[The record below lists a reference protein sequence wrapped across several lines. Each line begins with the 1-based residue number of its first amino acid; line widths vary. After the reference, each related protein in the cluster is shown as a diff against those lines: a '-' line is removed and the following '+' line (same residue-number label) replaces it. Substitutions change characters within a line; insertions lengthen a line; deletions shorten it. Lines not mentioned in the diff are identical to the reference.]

1 MDLKN
6 VIVQPGSNI
15 VNGVSIIDRSSMMT
29 YSKIVC
35 CLCSAVIDANP
46 RGICEACFR
55 KSLNIKTS
63 IPTEFEIIYCRECQR
78 FLRPPYVKITRD
90 STDMMNLCLSR
101 IKSYDKKVKIIDSNF
116 IYTEPHSKIIKIKIT
131 MEKEIEKNI
140 ITQNLIVEFKEK
152 WLLCRDCQKNQ
163 TPHIWSSCVQIR
175 QRVPHKKTM
184 LYLEQIILH
193 NKMQKKALD
202 FKETNDGFDFFFSTR
217 REGEIFS
224 NWLSTVVPSKITST
238 KKYVSL
244 STSTFTYLVDIAN
257 VAKYD
262 LFILDKDSCTKLGGI
277 GPLLVCTR
285 LSSRTIFIDPR
296 TFNYLYLDGNTFFKY
311 KFKSF
316 CNSDQLTEFLILDV
330 YEEHD
335 YNFNISN
342 NNNNNKKKKNK
353 KNKKKR
359 KNKNESD
366 DDEDNKNN
374 IDNNNNEDE
383 SSVGGSS
390 LMSQS
395 TNYAKNIK
403 EDLKNSE
410 MEKEHIMKC
419 RKTFIKCIRYNNEK
433 SSGEILEFKSYLG
446 DTIKPGDIYLGYDL
460 NSINLDSENSLFLD
474 KNKNKLPDVIL
485 VRKKPIIDTKGK
497 KLERLKFSNENKKN
511 KKKQNEDEDEDQED
525 MKGFIEEIYEEND
538 LKNNFINENDLQDE
552 EKKEKEEEQKKENE
566 KKEKENEKKDNEKK
580 DNEKKE

>member
-6 VIVQPGSNI
+6 IIVEPGSNI

-46 RGICEACFR
+46 RGTCEACFR

-63 IPTEFEIIYCRECQR
+63 IPTEFEIIFCRQCPR
-78 FLRPPYVKITRD
+78 FLRPPYVKISRD

-131 MEKEIEKNI
+131 LEKEIEKNI
-140 ITQNLIVEFKEK
+140 ITQNLIIEFKEK

-163 TPHIWSSCVQIR
+163 TPHIWTSCVQIR

-193 NKMQKKALD
+193 NKMQKSALD
-202 FKETNDGFDFFFSTR
+202 FKETNDGFDFFFTTR
-217 REGEIFS
+217 RAGEIFS
-224 NWLSTVVPSKITST
+224 NWLATVVPSKITYT

-244 STSTFTYLVDIAN
+244 STSTFTYLVDVAN

-262 LFILDKDSCTKLGGI
+262 LFILDKESCTKLGGI

-316 CNSDQLTEFLILDV
+316 CNSNQLTEFLILDV
-330 YEEHD
+330 
-335 YNFNISN
+335 
-342 NNNNNKKKKNK
+342 
-353 KNKKKR
+353 
-359 KNKNESD
+359 
-366 DDEDNKNN
+366 
-374 IDNNNNEDE
+374 
-383 SSVGGSS
+383 
-390 LMSQS
+390 
-395 TNYAKNIK
+395 
-403 EDLKNSE
+403 
-410 MEKEHIMKC
+410 
-419 RKTFIKCIRYNNEK
+419 
-433 SSGEILEFKSYLG
+433 
-446 DTIKPGDIYLGYDL
+446 
-460 NSINLDSENSLFLD
+460 
-474 KNKNKLPDVIL
+474 
-485 VRKKPIIDTKGK
+485 
-497 KLERLKFSNENKKN
+497 
-511 KKKQNEDEDEDQED
+511 
-525 MKGFIEEIYEEND
+525 
-538 LKNNFINENDLQDE
+538 
-552 EKKEKEEEQKKENE
+552 
-566 KKEKENEKKDNEKK
+566 
-580 DNEKKE
+580 